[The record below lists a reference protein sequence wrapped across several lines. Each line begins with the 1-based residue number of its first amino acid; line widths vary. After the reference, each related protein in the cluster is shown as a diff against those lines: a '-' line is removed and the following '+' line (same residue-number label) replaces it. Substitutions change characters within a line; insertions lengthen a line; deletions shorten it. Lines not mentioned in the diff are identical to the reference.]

1 MACEVEKQEKREL
14 SGKKRGLP
22 TLPEEAVELKRER
35 ERERER
41 EKWREE
47 SENRSELT

>member
-22 TLPEEAVELKRER
+22 TLPEEAVELKRARER

-41 EKWREE
+41 EMEGGE
-47 SENRSELT
+47 

>member
-41 EKWREE
+41 ERNGGRRVKIEV
-47 SENRSELT
+47 S

>member
-1 MACEVEKQEKREL
+1 MVCEVEKQEKREL

-35 ERERER
+35 EREKERER
-41 EKWREE
+41 NGGRRVKIEV
-47 SENRSELT
+47 S

>member
-1 MACEVEKQEKREL
+1 MVCEVEKQEKREL

-35 ERERER
+35 ERERE
-41 EKWREE
+41 KWREE

>member
-1 MACEVEKQEKREL
+1 MVCEVEKQEKREL

-41 EKWREE
+41 ERNGGRRVKIEV
-47 SENRSELT
+47 S